1 MSEPHPVSS
10 AGAPLGLWFAV
21 FAGPAAWTFH
31 SLLSEGM
38 VPVAC
43 AVGAWPLHVL
53 TVVMALLALA
63 GVVSGARHYASDR
76 APGRHFA
83 AGTSMLIDLF
93 FLAVIVFEGVP
104 SMVVNPCLS

>member
-1 MSEPHPVSS
+1 
-10 AGAPLGLWFAV
+10 
-21 FAGPAAWTFH
+21 
-31 SLLSEGM
+31 M